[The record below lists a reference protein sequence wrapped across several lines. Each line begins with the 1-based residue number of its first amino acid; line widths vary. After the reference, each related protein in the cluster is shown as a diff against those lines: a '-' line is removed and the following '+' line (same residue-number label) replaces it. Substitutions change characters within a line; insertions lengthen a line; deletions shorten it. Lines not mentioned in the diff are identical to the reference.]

1 MKKDKRVVE
10 YMLCRKPDA
19 PFLDKTNPPYGQR
32 TPNCTIGG
40 HSLCDFFW
48 LERGEG
54 SYIFTI
60 WSRSMIRERGEG
72 YIDEDPRKE
81 PPPRKRKPWP
91 LLKLP
96 KRLKA
101 ESKRNGFGR
110 IDPGS
115 DYDSDGLECFDVLD
129 DVDSDYEGR
138 AKALSSRDSFKIL
151 RTSIA
156 SPCLC
161 WFSRWCQVKKGYN
174 KDWPSGRLEIVFKA
188 LDQDETTSDQPKLV
202 VFSDINEA
210 YFVSGLDCLTCLSV
224 GTYACPECTAEPP
237 SIVSVL
243 RYNTPK
249 PKFVENKKGKS
260 SAWFAD
266 PNVPCIFSTVHL

>member
-1 MKKDKRVVE
+1 MPVHDQFLNGTEPFRPLNCTAVPRVCLEADSNAIVSLYNERLSMKKDKRVVE

-32 TPNCTIGG
+32 TPNCTIWG

-161 WFSRWCQVKKGYN
+161 WF
-174 KDWPSGRLEIVFKA
+174 L
-188 LDQDETTSDQPKLV
+188 
-202 VFSDINEA
+202 
-210 YFVSGLDCLTCLSV
+210 
-224 GTYACPECTAEPP
+224 
-237 SIVSVL
+237 
-243 RYNTPK
+243 
-249 PKFVENKKGKS
+249 
-260 SAWFAD
+260 
-266 PNVPCIFSTVHL
+266 